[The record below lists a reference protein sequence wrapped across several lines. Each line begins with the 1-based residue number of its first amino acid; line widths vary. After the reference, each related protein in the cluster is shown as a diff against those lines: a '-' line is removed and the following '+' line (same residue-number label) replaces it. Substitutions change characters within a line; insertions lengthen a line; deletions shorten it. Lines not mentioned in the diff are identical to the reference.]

1 MSQDLSYRRCAGVAL
16 INRAGEVFIGR
27 RKKERE
33 AAALAGHDWQ
43 MPQGGIDE
51 GESPL
56 QAAKRELYEETSVR
70 SVSLIAEAPD
80 WLSYDLPEDAGNRWR
95 SRYRG
100 QTQKWFLLRFEGD
113 DAEIDIRHPGGG
125 AHKPEFDAWR
135 WEAFA
140 RLPEL
145 VVPFKRAVYE
155 KVVAQFGPLAKPA

>member
-1 MSQDLSYRRCAGVAL
+1 MADAAGRHRRGRGAL
-16 INRAGEVFIGR
+16 RRRAARALRGNQRPFGLADR
-27 RKKERE
+27 RGPR
-33 AAALAGHDWQ
+33 LA
-43 MPQGGIDE
+43 E
-51 GESPL
+51 F
-56 QAAKRELYEETSVR
+56 
-70 SVSLIAEAPD
+70 
-80 WLSYDLPEDAGNRWR
+80 LPEDAGNRWR